1 MSEQQK
7 TEMNRYEGLYIFPE
21 SVREE
26 ALDEALGRAKE
37 EIEKLGGQVESAIRL
52 GRRTFA
58 RRMQKQGAGYYAVIA
73 FRLAGGQIAPLM
85 ERYRL
90 AGEVFR
96 VQINCATAPE
106 PSGKE
111 TEHAVAE

>member
-21 SVREE
+21 SIREE

-73 FRLAGGQIAPLM
+73 FQMAGGQVAPLL

-96 VQINCATAPE
+96 VQINRAAAPE
-106 PSGKE
+106 PAAKE
-111 TEHAVAE
+111 AGHAVAE